1 MKLDIIVAS
10 TREERVGPSI
20 AAWALERAQGHGKF
34 EVKIVDLK
42 TVNLPLLDEPK
53 HPRFRQYQN
62 AHTKAWSA
70 IVDAADA
77 FVFVTPEYN
86 YGMAPALLN
95 ALDYLSV
102 EWAYKSGAIISYGGA
117 SGGMRSAQMT
127 KQMLP
132 SLRMVP
138 ILESVSIHF
147 FRNFM
152 DAEGRFV
159 GDETQ
164 EKAATAMLDELFRVA
179 EALTPLRRPPPKV

>member
-20 AAWALERAQGHGKF
+20 GAWALERARGHGGF
-34 EVKIVDLK
+34 EVELVDLK
-42 TVNLPLLDEPK
+42 MVNLPLLDEPK
-53 HPRFRQYQN
+53 HPRFRQYQH

-70 IVDAADA
+70 VVDAADA

-86 YGMAPALLN
+86 YGMPPALLN
-95 ALDYLSV
+95 ALDYLSA
-102 EWAYKSGAIISYGGA
+102 EWAYKPAAVVSYGGV
-117 SGGMRSAQMT
+117 SGGLRSAQMT

-138 ILESVSIHF
+138 ILEAVSIPF

-152 DAEGRFV
+152 DTEGRFA

-164 EKAATAMLDELFRVA
+164 EKAATAMLDELARMA
-179 EALTPLRRPPPKV
+179 AALTPLRRPPDKL

>member
-10 TREERVGPSI
+10 TRQERVGPSI
-20 AAWALERAQGHGKF
+20 AAWALEHAQGHGKF
-34 EVKIVDLK
+34 EVEIVDLK

-53 HPRFRQYQN
+53 HPRLRQYQH

-86 YGMAPALLN
+86 FGMAPALLN

-102 EWAYKSGAIISYGGA
+102 EWAYKPGAIISYGGA

-138 ILESVSIHF
+138 IVESVAIHF
-147 FRNFM
+147 FKNFM

-164 EKAATAMLDELFRVA
+164 QKTATAMLDELFRMA
-179 EALTPLRRPPPKV
+179 DALTPLRRPPSKV